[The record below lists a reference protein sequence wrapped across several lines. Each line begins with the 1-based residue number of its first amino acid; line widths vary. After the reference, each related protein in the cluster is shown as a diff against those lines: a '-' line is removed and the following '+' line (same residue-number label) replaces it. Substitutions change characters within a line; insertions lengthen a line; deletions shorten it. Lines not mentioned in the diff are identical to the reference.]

1 MGSRWPV
8 GVRAVLYVSGWAA
21 ATAVAATVVW
31 IGLRPV
37 LAAAVPE
44 PVPLSLDS
52 VRSPAVAP
60 TRPVVPPAPSRTPSP
75 QPSASSASSVP
86 SAPATGPSPSR
97 RPGGPAPTPHPKP
110 SPYETVEGW
119 QVVPERDGSVSYLR
133 SFATAGGDAVV
144 RIAAGTVH
152 LVSATPR
159 GTYRVAV
166 SQTEDN
172 RLVVQ
177 FYDTGRQFI
186 VDTMWW
192 QEKPWAQVSDVS

>member
-44 PVPLSLDS
+44 PVPLSLES

-60 TRPVVPPAPSRTPSP
+60 SRPVVPPAPSRTPSP
-75 QPSASSASSVP
+75 QPSASSVP
-86 SAPATGPSPSR
+86 SAAPSTGPSPSR
-97 RPGGPAPTPHPKP
+97 RPPAATPNPKP

-119 QVVPERDGSVSYLR
+119 QVVPEKDGSVSYLR
-133 SFATAGGDAVV
+133 SFATSGGDAVI
-144 RIAAGTVH
+144 RIAAETVH

-159 GTYRVAV
+159 GTYQVAV

-186 VDTMWW
+186 IDTMWW